1 MDDIY
6 YNYSNEGRNS
16 VPQTTSTTSDP
27 ATAIELQTVTVTGH
41 RPKPSMKVLITGNGA
56 LIRFEA
62 SAPIS
67 ESRLANYEG
76 FNIVHLPTSLWAYR
90 NTNGRHFSISGK
102 LVSRTP
108 NEATANAGYLTTVRS
123 WLLPDFGNSG
133 APPPLVFL
141 SGYSNMQLTEVP
153 CIVLSY
159 NWNFP
164 EDVDYI
170 WGTTEP
176 MPVIGILSI
185 ELEEAYSA
193 EQITNKDWLI
203 ETQSGGSFSQ
213 SGAPG
218 SASSSGVGESPA
230 TFGQNWQGIAS
241 STNAGSFPTVGNM
254 LSLSGSTP
262 DSIAFNPTA
271 AAVSSS
277 ENSPEIT
284 SEVVTTSK
292 ATSAIFTAV
301 NQWVSG
307 STPLSI
313 LRNSVNSIIPPLP
326 PITNPVLQI
335 VANGVDNYARKKG
348 LAIPSFPKL

>member
-1 MDDIY
+1 MDD
-6 YNYSNEGRNS
+6 NYSNEGRNS

-41 RPKPSMKVLITGNGA
+41 RPQPSMKVMIRGNGA
-56 LIRFEA
+56 IVRFEA
-62 SAPIS
+62 TAPIS
-67 ESRLANYEG
+67 ESRVANYEG

-90 NTNGRHFSISGK
+90 NTNGRHFSVSGK

-141 SGYSNMQLTEVP
+141 SGYSNNQITEVP

-170 WGTTEP
+170 WGTAEP
-176 MPVIGILSI
+176 MPVIGVLSI

-193 EQITNKDWLI
+193 EQITGQEWMI
-203 ETQSGGSFSQ
+203 SPQSGGSFSQ

-218 SASSSGVGESPA
+218 SASSTGPGAQPA
-230 TFGQNWQGIAS
+230 TFGMGWKGIAAS
-241 STNAGSFPTVGNM
+241 NAGSFPTIGNM
-254 LSLSGSTP
+254 LATTGQSSP
-262 DSIAFNPTA
+262 DSIALNPTTPSSIISNA
-271 AAVSSS
+271 A
-277 ENSPEIT
+277 NSPEIT
-284 SEVVTTSK
+284 SAVISNSS
-292 ATSAIFTAV
+292 ANSAIFTVV

-307 STPLSI
+307 SSPLQI
-313 LRNSVNSIIPPLP
+313 LRNSVNSIIPGIP
-326 PITNPVLQI
+326 PITNPILKV
-335 VANGVDNYARKKG
+335 VANGVDNYARKNG